1 MPSSALNPPPTLADL
16 ERRPP
21 PAGPAIPSTPQH
33 PAFGQSALRQ
43 RRNRSNS
50 HSSHDS
56 HDSHGSHSSHSSH
69 SSYARRHPDR
79 VPPKA
84 ASPNGAFL
92 SVLAILSLVLAYTL
106 VGLWIFIKGF
116 LLTRHELTGVNE
128 CAKPFDPSWSLPVP
142 PWSFDDALLL
152 QWAETSLNPQ
162 TGAGECRLAPT
173 HKKAVVLI
181 VDALRYDFIASP
193 PPPSSSA
200 AQGVEDGWTPNP
212 YYHNILSV
220 PSQLTTRYGIPA
232 NANKP
237 GPSSFIAHFTADP
250 PTTTLQRLKGLT
262 TGTLPTFIEA
272 GANFGSA
279 GTGVGQV
286 NEDHWIAQ
294 FKASIL
300 AQSGKNEGGNA
311 GLVFAGDDTWST
323 VFPGLFDSDK
333 MWTYDSFNVEDLDT
347 VDRGVETRLLP
358 FLQQNHPNRTAG
370 VHDDWRLLIG
380 HTLGVD
386 HVGHRFG
393 ANHPK
398 MKVKLEEVQAFLKD
412 IIEAIDDETLLVLM
426 GDHGMDER
434 GDHGGDAELEVG
446 AGLWMYSK
454 SGFGYTARKQHFD
467 PAEYI
472 SGSEV
477 EALLPSRIPF
487 SPLPSPPYP
496 SSGHRSVPQID
507 LVPTISILLG
517 LPIPYNNLGSIIPD
531 LFPHP
536 DTLLRTLRIT
546 AKQMRTYLTTYAKHS
561 PDLAAF
567 SREFDTV
574 WLDAVRAD
582 AELAALL
589 QGGKRMEEVEKAWRK
604 AAQAYHRF
612 NRVSLMKAREV
623 WAQFDM
629 VRILVGLVVLV
640 LGLAVIWMLKS
651 GAQDGLLG
659 VLPIAAQQNDE
670 NGEAT
675 TETRKEKRRSKG
687 TQELLSIVLQSIT
700 RPAQIGTAVGVAV
713 SQASYLLP
721 LISSLPKF
729 GVIES
734 TLASATIASQL
745 SLLYDHLPQTLVSG
759 KKEGEGDVPN
769 TTKVL
774 NVAGYVILA
783 IHAGLFAS
791 NSFLINEDR
800 FILLSLSTLITLRG
814 LRCIGSCPT
823 TRGKIRSAI
832 ITLLSLLLVRLAS
845 ISKVCRE
852 EQAPNCKSTFFS
864 TEALNS
870 PYLMI
875 ASYLF
880 AYLLPT
886 LLAKFLGQSKSFVGI
901 APLFFN
907 FGLRPTLMLGSGYW
921 LLDWV
926 IPQDFVVESGWG
938 ERLDWLKGWVAKV
951 DLVLLCVLGL
961 LFWIF
966 APLCLEIRQE
976 PANTASP
983 EREENKPKVTIRGY
997 ANSLGS
1003 SYLLLVGIVVSLL
1016 WLVTQPA
1023 GQLSLAAVVLAAML
1037 ALELGD
1043 AERDTLILHDQ
1054 KHNPS
1059 SPIRPPHLSSSE
1071 IATLTLL
1078 SHLAF
1083 FSTGHQAT
1091 LATIQWR
1098 VAFLTSPVLSY
1109 PLSPLLVLL
1118 NCFGQL
1124 TLLPPLL
1131 TVLSVLWNST
1141 PQPRGS
1147 AKKMF
1152 TPQHI
1157 LAALLTTTLYNTV
1170 LLLSLGA
1177 LSALVFRRHLMLFK
1191 LWTPRFLMASVAGVM
1206 VQLGGLAA
1214 ATAGWQVSNKVNNV
1228 FGSEFQ

>member
-1 MPSSALNPPPTLADL
+1 MPSSALNPPPTLVDL

-56 HDSHGSHSSHSSH
+56 HNSHGSHSSHSSH
-69 SSYARRHPDR
+69 SSYARRHPGR

-128 CAKPFDPSWSLPVP
+128 CAKPFDPSWSLPLP
-142 PWSFDDALLL
+142 PWSFDDASLL

-173 HKKAVVLI
+173 HKKVVVLI

-232 NANKP
+232 NASKP

-347 VDRGVETRLLP
+347 VDR
-358 FLQQNHPNRTAG
+358 
-370 VHDDWRLLIG
+370 
-380 HTLGVD
+380 
-386 HVGHRFG
+386 HRFG
-393 ANHPK
+393 ASHPK

-434 GDHGGDAELEVG
+434 ETMAEMLNSSFASQPNPFLPPPISTLSV
-446 AGLWMYSK
+446 LRPSK
-454 SGFGYTARKQHFD
+454 RTTNRSSTHHLYPPR
-467 PAEYI
+467 
-472 SGSEV
+472 
-477 EALLPSRIPF
+477 PSY
-487 SPLPSPPYP
+487 PLQQPRQYHP
-496 SSGHRSVPQID
+496 G
-507 LVPTISILLG
+507 
-517 LPIPYNNLGSIIPD
+517 

-536 DTLLRTLRIT
+536 DTLLRALRIT

-567 SREFDTV
+567 SREFDAV
-574 WLDAVRAD
+574 WLDAVRGD

-629 VRILVGLVVLV
+629 VRILVGLAVLV
-640 LGLAVIWMLKS
+640 LGLAAIWMLKS

-675 TETRKEKRRSKG
+675 TETRKEKRR
-687 TQELLSIVLQSIT
+687 
-700 RPAQIGTAVGVAV
+700 R
-713 SQASYLLP
+713 
-721 LISSLPKF
+721 
-729 GVIES
+729 
-734 TLASATIASQL
+734 
-745 SLLYDHLPQTLVSG
+745 

-814 LRCIGSCPT
+814 LLCIGSCPT

-921 LLDWV
+921 LLDW
-926 IPQDFVVESGWG
+926 ILPQDF
-938 ERLDWLKGWVAKV
+938 
-951 DLVLLCVLGL
+951 
-961 LFWIF
+961 
-966 APLCLEIRQE
+966 E
-976 PANTASP
+976 PVNTASP

-1054 KHNPS
+1054 KTQPFIPNPPS
-1059 SPIRPPHLSSSE
+1059 ASFLIRNRNANPPIPPSILLHRPPGNIGNNPMES
-1071 IATLTLL
+1071 
-1078 SHLAF
+1078 
-1083 FSTGHQAT
+1083 
-1091 LATIQWR
+1091 
-1098 VAFLTSPVLSY
+1098 
-1109 PLSPLLVLL
+1109 
-1118 NCFGQL
+1118 CFPNL
-1124 TLLPPLL
+1124 PRSFLPPITPPCPAQLL
-1131 TVLSVLWNST
+1131 RSANSPTT
-1141 PQPRGS
+1141 PPHRS
-1147 AKKMF
+1147 IRAMELY
-1152 TPQHI
+1152 TP
-1157 LAALLTTTLYNTV
+1157 
-1170 LLLSLGA
+1170 
-1177 LSALVFRRHLMLFK
+1177 
-1191 LWTPRFLMASVAGVM
+1191 TPRERKENVYSTTH
-1206 VQLGGLAA
+1206 LGCP
-1214 ATAGWQVSNKVNNV
+1214 TNNDAL
-1228 FGSEFQ
+1228 